1 MATAPQCLAG
11 GLLDR
16 ANESCL
22 LSPLSIPTPL
32 KPILSHVGQPS
43 TSTTYYVLPT
53 PLFLLGITLLFLS
66 LFISHKLSK
75 TPIEQ
80 LGHIGTR
87 GRKYFSWNETLTGD
101 CGGRFIDWWI
111 FGGSVWARAFLCI
124 RDIMSGDGV
133 NNYGNEEGKCDSNDA
148 GGENLFACFGVA
160 THHVSSPA
168 KKDEANDN
176 HDKSDHKNIASKKHC
191 TASSVGVFGYDSS
204 LGAHGPLI
212 LAPLRASVMLL
223 IWSSMCTFMVM
234 THKELVRWM
243 GDMDAMP
250 SAPHNEVMIAL
261 ALYTVQGIQ
270 TIMNFGEAV
279 MHTQSTIVYA
289 TAFITLV
296 EISLFVL
303 GKVCTTLQIYVPR
316 GVSHPGG
323 PRPHKIARMPKW
335 EEGKQHF
342 LPNNLLQFRCAVAHD
357 SHRDTESKPRI
368 QTKLTGEPF
377 GRQIWTPLRVLPSK
391 GNVETEDDLEA
402 TLRKEFQ
409 PAASKSQQNGSTN
422 GHKDQNILSP
432 LMGIFSPEKKDGEKK
447 HHVVGDLVHN
457 VISTKDNI
465 LLREGKTD
473 VIGDFVQNLLSPNK
487 KKEEEE
493 NQKRKDATIKLVRS
507 LASGGRT
514 PLAFDPSSNVNT
526 SDQLFRGQ
534 MIASYLEKNGGKLP
548 EDISYMQQQS
558 AEGDTESNN
567 SPKTVKEAAKRG
579 IAFYSML
586 QTTDGHFAGDYGG
599 PHFLLPGLVVAWYV
613 MGCPPMI
620 ISPPQQ
626 ALMLYYLK
634 VHQQEDGGWGTHIES
649 PSTMFGTVMS
659 YLAARLLGADKD
671 LDWIKKGRDFIQK
684 EGGAVMTSSW
694 AKFWLCL
701 VGCMDWQ
708 GELRY

>member
-1 MATAPQCLAG
+1 
-11 GLLDR
+11 
-16 ANESCL
+16 
-22 LSPLSIPTPL
+22 
-32 KPILSHVGQPS
+32 
-43 TSTTYYVLPT
+43 
-53 PLFLLGITLLFLS
+53 
-66 LFISHKLSK
+66 
-75 TPIEQ
+75 
-80 LGHIGTR
+80 
-87 GRKYFSWNETLTGD
+87 
-101 CGGRFIDWWI
+101 
-111 FGGSVWARAFLCI
+111 
-124 RDIMSGDGV
+124 
-133 NNYGNEEGKCDSNDA
+133 
-148 GGENLFACFGVA
+148 
-160 THHVSSPA
+160 
-168 KKDEANDN
+168 
-176 HDKSDHKNIASKKHC
+176 
-191 TASSVGVFGYDSS
+191 
-204 LGAHGPLI
+204 
-212 LAPLRASVMLL
+212 
-223 IWSSMCTFMVM
+223 
-234 THKELVRWM
+234 
-243 GDMDAMP
+243 
-250 SAPHNEVMIAL
+250 
-261 ALYTVQGIQ
+261 
-270 TIMNFGEAV
+270 
-279 MHTQSTIVYA
+279 
-289 TAFITLV
+289 
-296 EISLFVL
+296 
-303 GKVCTTLQIYVPR
+303 
-316 GVSHPGG
+316 
-323 PRPHKIARMPKW
+323 
-335 EEGKQHF
+335 
-342 LPNNLLQFRCAVAHD
+342 
-357 SHRDTESKPRI
+357 
-368 QTKLTGEPF
+368 
-377 GRQIWTPLRVLPSK
+377 
-391 GNVETEDDLEA
+391 
-402 TLRKEFQ
+402 
-409 PAASKSQQNGSTN
+409 
-422 GHKDQNILSP
+422 
-432 LMGIFSPEKKDGEKK
+432 MGIFSPETKDGEKK